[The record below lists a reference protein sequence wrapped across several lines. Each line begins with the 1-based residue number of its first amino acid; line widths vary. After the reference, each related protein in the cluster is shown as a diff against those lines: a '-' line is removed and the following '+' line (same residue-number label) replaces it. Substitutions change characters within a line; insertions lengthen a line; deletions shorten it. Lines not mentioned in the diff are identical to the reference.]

1 MLRVGLSEEDGRGG
15 LDHADMVPTDERL
28 RALTHRRGDPN
39 DSWTW
44 DRTSDW
50 LRKPIPQTTLR
61 LRDTLTWVRPQ
72 PERIPPL
79 PGHAHSALRDD
90 AVSPTTPS
98 RSPSIPKYKHIQ
110 RGQHID
116 SCIPR
121 PLALAPPTS
130 TQHSS
135 HASQESRQQAAPVA
149 LARRK
154 PASKTIAV
162 PANPIQTSAS
172 KPSAVNR

>member
-61 LRDTLTWVRPQ
+61 LRG
-72 PERIPPL
+72 ERKRAERGWIIRL
-79 PGHAHSALRDD
+79 GAGHPNGLNEA
-90 AVSPTTPS
+90 
-98 RSPSIPKYKHIQ
+98 
-110 RGQHID
+110 
-116 SCIPR
+116 
-121 PLALAPPTS
+121 
-130 TQHSS
+130 
-135 HASQESRQQAAPVA
+135 
-149 LARRK
+149 
-154 PASKTIAV
+154 
-162 PANPIQTSAS
+162 
-172 KPSAVNR
+172 